1 MTQKLTQ
8 PFVDAQTADGRDR
21 IVFDS
26 QVSGLGLRITPTGT
40 KIFIAQ
46 ARIAGSKRR
55 ITVGYAADMPLSRAR
70 TEAQQMIV
78 AMRNGVDPTAEQ
90 KARLR
95 AAAARSVTLRD
106 FSARWLTEHVSP
118 KLKPRTAQGYKEI
131 LARHILPA
139 LGNLSIAGVD
149 REQVERLH
157 LAMADTPRTANQAI
171 AIVRALLSFAVLH
184 GLRTSNPAAGIKAY
198 RENKR
203 ERFLSE
209 AEIGA
214 AADAITQAESRG
226 IGPFAAAGLRL
237 ALFTGARSGQIT
249 SIKWDHI
256 DWGRRLIRLL
266 DSKTNEPRT
275 IHLGHA
281 AIEVLR
287 NVPHV
292 GPYVIAGRKYG
303 SPFQSLSR
311 AWHIVRNYAGLDDVH
326 LHDLRHSFA
335 SIAAGQGLSLYA
347 IGKLLG
353 HKNPKTTARYAHL
366 ARDVAQSANDEIG
379 AVMQAAI
386 EKGPQRSK
394 VVVAYRRQRAK
405 P

>member
-139 LGNLSIAGVD
+139 LGNLSIAAVD

-171 AIVRALLSFAVLH
+171 AIVRALLSFAVQH

-237 ALFTGARSGQIT
+237 ALFTGARSGEIT

-256 DWGRRLIRLL
+256 DWGRRLIRLP

-275 IHLGHA
+275 IHLSDA

-311 AWHIVRNYAGLDDVH
+311 AWHIARNYAGLDDVH

-335 SIAAGQGLSLYA
+335 SIAAGQGLSLYT

-386 EKGPQRSK
+386 KKPRSK
-394 VVVAYRRQRAK
+394 VVRLRGQQ
-405 P
+405 

>member
-1 MTQKLTQ
+1 VTQRLTQ
-8 PFVDAQTADGRDR
+8 SFVDEASADGRDR

-26 QVSGLGLRITPTGT
+26 QVPGLGLRITPTGT
-40 KIFIAQ
+40 KIFVAQ
-46 ARIAGSKRR
+46 ARVAGQKRR
-55 ITVGYAADMPLSRAR
+55 ITVGYAADMPLSKARA
-70 TEAQQMIV
+70 EAQQMIV

-90 KARLR
+90 RARLR

-106 FSARWLTEHVSP
+106 FSERWLTEHVFP
-118 KLKPRTAQGYKEI
+118 KLKPRTSQGYKEI

-139 LGNLSIAGVD
+139 LGNLSIAAVD

-171 AIVRALLSFAVLH
+171 AIVRALLGFAVQH
-184 GLRTSNPAAGIKAY
+184 GLRTGNPAAAIKAY

-237 ALFTGARSGQIT
+237 CLFTGARSGEIT
-249 SIKWDHI
+249 SIRWDHI
-256 DWGRRLIRLL
+256 DWQRRLIRLP
-266 DSKTNEPRT
+266 DRKTNEPRT
-275 IHLGHA
+275 IHLSDA

-311 AWHIVRNYAGLDDVH
+311 AWHIARNYAGFDDVH
-326 LHDLRHSFA
+326 LHDFRHSFA
-335 SIAAGQGLSLYA
+335 SIAAGQGLSLYT

>member
-1 MTQKLTQ
+1 MTQRLTQ
-8 PFVDAQTADGRDR
+8 QFVDAQAADGRDR

-40 KIFIAQ
+40 KIFVVQ
-46 ARIAGSKRR
+46 ARIARRKRR
-55 ITVGYAADMPLSRAR
+55 ITVGYAADMPLSKAR

-78 AMRNGVDPTAEQ
+78 AMRGGIDPTADQ

-95 AAAARSVTLRD
+95 AAAARSVTFRD

-139 LGNLSIAGVD
+139 LGNLSIAAID

-157 LAMADTPRTANQAI
+157 LAMAGTPRTANQAI
-171 AIVRALLSFAVLH
+171 AIVHALLSFAVRH

-237 ALFTGARSGQIT
+237 CLFTGARSGEIT
-249 SIKWDHI
+249 SIQWDHI
-256 DWGRRLIRLL
+256 DWERRLIRLP

-275 IHLGHA
+275 IYLSDA

-287 NVPHV
+287 TIPHV
-292 GPYVIAGRKYG
+292 GHYVIAGRKYG

-311 AWHIVRNYAGLDDVH
+311 AWHIARSYAGLDDVH

-335 SIAAGQGLSLYA
+335 SIAAGQGLSLYT

-366 ARDVAQSANDEIG
+366 ARDVVQSANDEIG
-379 AVMQAAI
+379 AAMQAAI
-386 EKGPQRSK
+386 KKPRSK
-394 VVVAYRRQRAK
+394 VVRMR
-405 P
+405 

>member
-1 MTQKLTQ
+1 MTQRLTQ
-8 PFVDAQTADGRDR
+8 PFVDAQTANGRDR

-40 KIFIAQ
+40 KIFVAQ
-46 ARIAGSKRR
+46 ARVAGRKRR

-70 TEAQQMIV
+70 TEAQQVIV
-78 AMRNGVDPTAEQ
+78 AMRGGIDPTADQ

-106 FSARWLTEHVSP
+106 FSARWLAEHVFP
-118 KLKPRTAQGYKEI
+118 KLKPRTSQGYKEI

-139 LGNLSIAGVD
+139 LGNLSIAAID
-149 REQVERLH
+149 REPIERLH
-157 LAMADTPRTANQAI
+157 LAMAETPRTANQAI
-171 AIVRALLSFAVLH
+171 AIVRGLLGFAVQHGLLS
-184 GLRTSNPAAGIKAY
+184 GNPAAGIKPY

-209 AEIGA
+209 AEIGT

-237 ALFTGARSGQIT
+237 ALFTGARSGEII
-249 SIKWDHI
+249 SIQWDHI
-256 DWGRRLIRLL
+256 DWERRLIRLP

-275 IHLGHA
+275 IYLSDA

-287 NVPHV
+287 SIPHV
-292 GPYVIAGRKYG
+292 GPYVVAGRKYG
-303 SPFQSLSR
+303 SPYQSLSR
-311 AWHIVRNYAGLDDVH
+311 AWHIAREYAGLSDVH

-335 SIAAGQGLSLYA
+335 SIAAGQGLSLYT

-366 ARDVAQSANDEIG
+366 ARDIVQSANDEIG

-386 EKGPQRSK
+386 NKPRSEVVRLRKGR
-394 VVVAYRRQRAK
+394 
-405 P
+405 

>member
-1 MTQKLTQ
+1 VTQRLTQ
-8 PFVDAQTADGRDR
+8 SFVDEASADGRDR

-26 QVSGLGLRITPTGT
+26 QVPGLGLRITPTGT
-40 KIFIAQ
+40 KIFVAQ
-46 ARIAGSKRR
+46 ARVAGQKRR
-55 ITVGYAADMPLSRAR
+55 ITVGYAADMPLSKARA
-70 TEAQQMIV
+70 EAQQMIV

-90 KARLR
+90 RARLR

-106 FSARWLTEHVSP
+106 FSERWLTEHVFP
-118 KLKPRTAQGYKEI
+118 KLKPRTSQGYKEI

-139 LGNLSIAGVD
+139 LGNLSIAAVD

-171 AIVRALLSFAVLH
+171 AIVRALLGFAVQH
-184 GLRTSNPAAGIKAY
+184 GLRTGNPAAAIKAY

-237 ALFTGARSGQIT
+237 CLFTGARSGEIT
-249 SIKWDHI
+249 SIRWDHI
-256 DWGRRLIRLL
+256 DWQRRLIRLP
-266 DSKTNEPRT
+266 DRKTNEPRT
-275 IHLGHA
+275 IHLSDA

-311 AWHIVRNYAGLDDVH
+311 AWHIARNYAGFDDVH
-326 LHDLRHSFA
+326 LHDFRHSFA
-335 SIAAGQGLSLYA
+335 SIAAGQGLSLYT

-353 HKNPKTTARYAHL
+353 HKNPKTTASYAHL